1 MSGMTSH
8 STLRAVLFDRDD
20 TIAYTDPGVYR
31 EAALWA
37 AQTFGLDPREVGAGM
52 QAQWQARAFSWWHLR
67 TQAQEDAFWDEY
79 SLELAGRLNLTPTQA
94 AQLSARY
101 PYEAFMKPVPDARTV
116 LEGLRARG
124 LRLGVLSNTLPSI
137 DRTLAFLGLN
147 DLIDAAVA
155 TCTVGIHKP
164 EPGAYHA
171 AAQALG
177 VPAGTVLFIDDKQEN
192 VDAARAVGMHAALID
207 LSGETPGALHSLG
220 EVTGLV
226 DRIGVASPTAAAR

>member
-37 AQTFGLDPREVGAGM
+37 AQTFGLDPHEVGAGM

-101 PYEAFMKPVPDARTV
+101 PYEAFMKPVPDARAV
-116 LEGLRARG
+116 LESLRARG

-155 TCTVGIHKP
+155 TCTVGLHKP

-207 LSGETPGALHSLG
+207 LRGDTPGALRSLG

-226 DRIGVASPTAAAR
+226 DRIGVATPTGTR

>member
-37 AQTFGLDPREVGAGM
+37 AQTFGLDPHEVGAGM
-52 QAQWQARAFSWWHLR
+52 QTQWQARAFSWWHLR

-79 SLELAGRLNLTPTQA
+79 SLELARRLNLTPTQA

-101 PYEAFMKPVPDARTV
+101 PYEAFMKPVPDARPV

-207 LSGETPGALHSLG
+207 LRGDTPGALRSLG

-226 DRIGVASPTAAAR
+226 DRIGVATPTGAR

>member
-1 MSGMTSH
+1 MSGMTSQPP
-8 STLRAVLFDRDD
+8 LRAVLFDRDD

-52 QAQWQARAFSWWHLR
+52 QAQWQERAFSWWHLR
-67 TQAQEDAFWDEY
+67 TQAQEDAFWDKY

-94 AQLSARY
+94 AHLSARY

-147 DLIDAAVA
+147 DLIDVAVA
-155 TCTVGIHKP
+155 TCAVGIHKP
-164 EPGAYHA
+164 APGAYRHA
-171 AAQALG
+171 LHALG
-177 VPAGTVLFIDDKQEN
+177 LDAPEVLFIDDKPEN
-192 VDAARAVGMHAALID
+192 VDAARALGMHAALID
-207 LSGETPGALHSLG
+207 LRGDTPGALHSLG
-220 EVTGLV
+220 EVAGLV

>member
-37 AQTFGLDPREVGAGM
+37 AQTFGLDPHEVGAGM

-101 PYEAFMKPVPDARTV
+101 PYEAFMKPVPDARAV

-207 LSGETPGALHSLG
+207 LRGDTPGALRSLG

-226 DRIGVASPTAAAR
+226 DRIGVATPTGAR